1 MEIKKI
7 LIMLLLLLS
16 TIGCNGKDS
25 KEEYVK
31 REKVKKEIIEGLPE
45 QIKYIQ
51 SFDKIPYV
59 EDKFYFIYGLD
70 YEKDVSTN
78 IRYRG
83 VIYSDRLKEYGYP
96 EGLEV
101 GLSKLSSD
109 EAVIYNIAGN
119 YLGLLM
125 QIEIDSIA
133 EKKAIELFGA
143 KTNLYNDWSMN
154 LDKYNYIKE
163 RLGKENLSYEEK
175 NGAYSTVVNVFCDDL
190 GKIDEELYIENTYKL
205 AKYIDEYMNYGTALQ
220 IYVRDNSYFKNYK
233 LVYYS
238 IYKPFRDRE
247 DIKKILEKVKK
258 QEEISEEEKAKLV
271 RVFRKGSLDYRIEKY
286 IVFRQRFKEKEE
298 FPIEKIGQEIEKHVG
313 MKK

>member
-25 KEEYVK
+25 KEEYIK

-143 KTNLYNDWSMN
+143 KTNLYNDGMTTEYM
-154 LDKYNYIKE
+154 YNIIVNSK
-163 RLGKENLSYEEK
+163 GKEVSWEK
-175 NGAYSTVVNVFCDDL
+175 KAGYFATVVNVFCDDL
-190 GKIDEELYIENTYKL
+190 EKIDEELYRENTYEL
-205 AKYIDEYMNYGTALQ
+205 AKYIYEQMNYVTALQ
-220 IYVRDNSYFKNYK
+220 IYVRDNSYFKNYD
-233 LVYYS
+233 LVYS
-238 IYKPFRDRE
+238 NIYKPFRDRE
-247 DIKKILEKVKK
+247 DIKDILEKVKK

>member
-1 MEIKKI
+1 
-7 LIMLLLLLS
+7 MLLLLLS
-16 TIGCNGKDS
+16 ATGCMGKAGR
-25 KEEYVK
+25 EENAN
-31 REKVKKEIIEGLPE
+31 REKVKQEIINGLPE
-45 QIKYIQ
+45 QIKYIL
-51 SFDKIPYV
+51 SFDEIPYK

-70 YEKDVSTN
+70 YEKDPATN

-101 GLSKLSSD
+101 GLSKLEAD
-109 EAVIYNIAGN
+109 RAVIYNIAGN

-125 QIEIDSIA
+125 QIEIDSMA
-133 EKKAIELFGA
+133 EKKAIALFGA

-190 GKIDEELYIENTYKL
+190 GKIDEEEYRENTYKL
-205 AKYIDEYMNYGTALQ
+205 AKYIDEYMNYGTSLQ
-220 IYVRDNSYFKNYK
+220 IYVRDNSFFKNYE

-238 IYKPFRDRE
+238 VYKPFRERE

-258 QEEISEEEKAKLV
+258 QEELSEEEKVKLV
-271 RVFRKGSLDYRIEKY
+271 RVFRKGDLDYRIENYTKLK
-286 IVFRQRFKEKEE
+286 IRFKDKEE
-298 FPIEKIGQEIEKHVG
+298 FPIEKNKVTVE
-313 MKK
+313 

>member
-1 MEIKKI
+1 MKKRLL

-16 TIGCNGKDS
+16 ATGCMGKAGR
-25 KEEYVK
+25 EENAN
-31 REKVKKEIIEGLPE
+31 REKVKQEIINGLPE
-45 QIKYIQ
+45 QIKYIL
-51 SFDKIPYV
+51 SFDEIPYK

-70 YEKDVSTN
+70 YEKDPATN

-83 VIYSDRLKEYGYP
+83 VIYSNRLKEYGYP

-101 GLSKLSSD
+101 GLSKLEAD
-109 EAVIYNIAGN
+109 RAVIYNIAGN

-125 QIEIDSIA
+125 QIEIDSMA
-133 EKKAIELFGA
+133 EKKAMELFGA

-190 GKIDEELYIENTYKL
+190 GKIDEEEYRENTYKL
-205 AKYIDEYMNYGTALQ
+205 AKYIDEYMNYGTSLQ
-220 IYVRDNSYFKNYK
+220 IYVRDNSFFKNYE

-238 IYKPFRDRE
+238 VYKPFRERE

-258 QEEISEEEKAKLV
+258 QEELSEEEKVKLV
-271 RVFRKGSLDYRIEKY
+271 RVFRKGDLDYRIENYKK
-286 IVFRQRFKEKEE
+286 FKIGTYRKEH
-298 FPIEKIGQEIEKHVG
+298 FPIEKNKVTVE
-313 MKK
+313 

>member
-1 MEIKKI
+1 
-7 LIMLLLLLS
+7 MLLLLLS
-16 TIGCNGKDS
+16 ATGCMGKAGR
-25 KEEYVK
+25 EENAN
-31 REKVKKEIIEGLPE
+31 REKVKQEIINGLPE
-45 QIKYIQ
+45 QIKYIL
-51 SFDKIPYV
+51 SFDEIPYK

-70 YEKDVSTN
+70 YEKDPATN

-101 GLSKLSSD
+101 GLSKLEAD
-109 EAVIYNIAGN
+109 RAVIYNIAGN

-125 QIEIDSIA
+125 QIEIDSMA
-133 EKKAIELFGA
+133 EKKAMELFGA

-190 GKIDEELYIENTYKL
+190 GKIDEEEYRENTYKL
-205 AKYIDEYMNYGTALQ
+205 AKYIYEQMNYVTALQ
-220 IYVRDNSYFKNYK
+220 IYVRDNSFFKNYE

-238 IYKPFRDRE
+238 VYKPFRERE

-258 QEEISEEEKAKLV
+258 QEELSEEEKVKLV
-271 RVFRKGSLDYRIEKY
+271 RVFRKGDLDYRIENYKK
-286 IVFRQRFKEKEE
+286 FKIGTYKKEH
-298 FPIEKIGQEIEKHVG
+298 FPIEKSKVTVE
-313 MKK
+313 

>member
-1 MEIKKI
+1 M
-7 LIMLLLLLS
+7 
-16 TIGCNGKDS
+16 
-25 KEEYVK
+25 
-31 REKVKKEIIEGLPE
+31 
-45 QIKYIQ
+45 
-51 SFDKIPYV
+51 
-59 EDKFYFIYGLD
+59 
-70 YEKDVSTN
+70 
-78 IRYRG
+78 
-83 VIYSDRLKEYGYP
+83 KEYGYP

-154 LDKYNYIKE
+154 LDKYNYIKD

-190 GKIDEELYIENTYKL
+190 GNIDEELYRENTYKL

-220 IYVRDNSYFKNYK
+220 IFVRDNSYFKNYD
-233 LVYYS
+233 LVYS
-238 IYKPFRDRE
+238 NIYKPFRDRE

-271 RVFRKGSLDYRIEKY
+271 RVFRKGSLDYRSADFIDLYIAIDKKENFPIKKENIELSKYIEK
-286 IVFRQRFKEKEE
+286 K
-298 FPIEKIGQEIEKHVG
+298 
-313 MKK
+313 

>member
-1 MEIKKI
+1 
-7 LIMLLLLLS
+7 MLLLLLS
-16 TIGCNGKDS
+16 ATGCMGKAGR
-25 KEEYVK
+25 EENAN
-31 REKVKKEIIEGLPE
+31 REKVKQEIINGLPE
-45 QIKYIQ
+45 QIKYIL
-51 SFDKIPYV
+51 SFDEIPYK

-70 YEKDVSTN
+70 YEKDPATN

-101 GLSKLSSD
+101 GLSKLEAD
-109 EAVIYNIAGN
+109 RAVIYNIAGN

-125 QIEIDSIA
+125 QIEIDSMA
-133 EKKAIELFGA
+133 EKKAMELFGA

-190 GKIDEELYIENTYKL
+190 GKIDEEEYRENTYKL
-205 AKYIDEYMNYGTALQ
+205 AKYIDEYMNYGTSLQ
-220 IYVRDNSYFKNYK
+220 IYVRDNSFFKNYE

-238 IYKPFRDRE
+238 VYKPFRERE

-258 QEEISEEEKAKLV
+258 QEELSEEEKVKLV
-271 RVFRKGSLDYRIEKY
+271 RVFRKGDLDYRIENYKK
-286 IVFRQRFKEKEE
+286 FKIGTYKKEH
-298 FPIEKIGQEIEKHVG
+298 FPIEKNKVTEE
-313 MKK
+313 